1 MDLSFYN
8 LPCFSVL
15 KFIIYEYPSMEY
27 STPFK
32 IKVCCSQPLRDD
44 NHFMALD
51 CKNKDNNLHVQQ
63 HYDIRINLFKNFF
76 CFVPVYMH
84 QPTKRI
90 IV

>member
-1 MDLSFYN
+1 MNIPAWNILHLSKLRFVVDNRY
-8 LPCFSVL
+8 VMT
-15 KFIIYEYPSMEY
+15 II
-27 STPFK
+27 
-32 IKVCCSQPLRDD
+32 
-44 NHFMALD
+44 FMVLD
-51 CKNKDNNLHVQQ
+51 CKNKDNDLHVQQ